1 MKWLGRIGFIA
12 ICSLAGAVHGADPVQ
27 RVDDPALLARGQAL
41 FQQHCATCH
50 GDKAQGTV
58 ANWQQRDASGKLPP
72 PPLNGTAHAW
82 HHSINGLARTIRE
95 GTISLGGSMPPWGDT
110 LSDEEVFAV
119 IIWFSSLWPDDLYAA
134 WMQMNR
140 AEAER

>member
-1 MKWLGRIGFIA
+1 MKWLGNIGFVA
-12 ICSLAGAVHGADPVQ
+12 IYCLSGAVHGADPVQ
-27 RVDDPALLARGQAL
+27 RIDDPVLLARGQAL
-41 FQQHCATCH
+41 FQQHCAACH

-95 GTISLGGSMPPWGDT
+95 GINARMESEGLENLNPVTGRKAADWAGRSM
-110 LSDEEVFAV
+110 
-119 IIWFSSLWPDDLYAA
+119 DDL
-134 WMQMNR
+134 
-140 AEAER
+140 